1 MTSASGRRGP
11 ADPAR
16 RGAADPAPMGRPFPF
31 VPHARPAIGPDEQEA
46 ALRVLRSARL
56 APGSEAARL
65 EGFLSRLAGAADA
78 VALQSGTLSLTLALR
93 ALDAGPG
100 ARVAIPSY
108 GCAALLHA
116 VHAAGCVPVLADVD
130 PDTLALDPEGLER
143 RAGTQGIRAI
153 VVVHPFGMPVPVDPY
168 RAPGRLLIEDC
179 AQSPGARL
187 ALRPVGSAGDAAV
200 FSFGPTKL
208 ITCGGPGGGLA
219 SGDPAIVRAARDLA
233 GHDEKEDAP
242 PHRCNGLMGDLH
254 AAVAAAQIGRLQ
266 EIVARRRAIAER
278 YDAAFGVAAGRP
290 RLHGSARPVFHRYLL
305 AAPARATA
313 FIDALVH
320 RGIQARRPVHR
331 PLHRLVAGSPACPG
345 ADEAHARW
353 VSLPLSAAFTEA
365 EVDRV
370 IDEVQGCLSSR
381 S

>member
-1 MTSASGRRGP
+1 VKSTAALRRTPAPADASIGRASG
-11 ADPAR
+11 
-16 RGAADPAPMGRPFPF
+16 F
-31 VPHARPAIGPDEQEA
+31 VPHARPAIGTDEEEA

-65 EGFLSRLAGAADA
+65 EGLLSRLAGAADA

-93 ALDAGPG
+93 ALRAGPG
-100 ARVAIPSY
+100 DRVAIPAY

-116 VHAAGCVPVLADVD
+116 VHAAGCVPVIADID
-130 PDTLALDPEGLER
+130 PDTLALDPDSLRR
-143 RAGTQGIRAI
+143 RADPHGLRAV
-153 VVVHPFGMPVPVDPY
+153 VVVHPFGMPVPVEPY
-168 RAPGRLLIEDC
+168 RAAGRIVIEDC

-187 ALRPVGSAGDAAV
+187 GLSPVGSFGDAAV

-208 ITCGGPGGGLA
+208 LTCGGPGGGIA

-233 GHDEKEDAP
+233 RHDEKEDAAP
-242 PHRCNGLMGDLH
+242 RLNGLMGDLH
-254 AAVAAAQIGRLQ
+254 AAIAAAQIGRLH

-278 YDAAFGVAAGRP
+278 YDAAFGDLALRP
-290 RLHGSARPVFHRYLL
+290 RLAGGARPVFHRYLL
-305 AAPARATA
+305 SVPARASA
-313 FIDALVH
+313 LIDLLGR
-320 RGIQARRPVHR
+320 RGLQARTPVHR
-331 PLHRLVAGSPACPG
+331 PLHRLVAGYTPCPG

-353 VSLPLSAAFTEA
+353 VSLPLSAAFTET

-370 IDEVQGCLSSR
+370 IGEVQACLSPR

>member
-1 MTSASGRRGP
+1 MRSTAPRRGTAATSRHTAAEPLP
-11 ADPAR
+11 APAR
-16 RGAADPAPMGRPFPF
+16 SAPY

-65 EGFLSRLAGAADA
+65 EGLLSRLSGGADA

-93 ALDAGPG
+93 ALGAGAG
-100 ARVAIPSY
+100 ARVAVPAY

-116 VHAAGCVPVLADVD
+116 VHAAGCVPVFADVD
-130 PDTLALDPEGLER
+130 PDTLALDPDGLAR
-143 RAGTQGIRAI
+143 RAGPQGIRAVI
-153 VVVHPFGMPVPVDPY
+153 VVHPFGMPVPVDPY

-187 ALRPVGSAGDAAV
+187 ALRPVGSSGDAAV

-233 GHDEKEDAP
+233 GHDEKEDAAP
-242 PHRCNGLMGDLH
+242 RFNGLMGDLH
-254 AAVAAAQIGRLQ
+254 AAIAAAQIGRLQ
-266 EIVARRRAIAER
+266 EIVARRRAVAER
-278 YDAAFGVAAGRP
+278 YDAAFGAAAGRP
-290 RLHGSARPVFHRYLL
+290 RLLSGARPVFHRYLL

-313 FIDALVH
+313 FIDLLVA

-345 ADEAHARW
+345 ADEAHGRW
-353 VSLPLSAAFTEA
+353 VSLPLSAVFTEA

-370 IDEVQGCLSSR
+370 IGEVQECLSSR